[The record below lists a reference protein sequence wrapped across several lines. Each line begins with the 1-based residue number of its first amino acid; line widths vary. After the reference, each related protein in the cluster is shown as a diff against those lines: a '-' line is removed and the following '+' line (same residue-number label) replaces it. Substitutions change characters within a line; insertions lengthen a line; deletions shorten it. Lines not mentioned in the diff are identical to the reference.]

1 MNFDYAHSNSI
12 VKELFEKART
22 RIPTW
27 INLNRPCKI
36 VEGNT
41 RIGFRNPDEN
51 TRFAPDIN
59 DTSIVMSVSRGDSHI
74 YLTGDA
80 CASILLNSF
89 DCCGSINN
97 MLKVS
102 HHGSRTGTDCRLIHK
117 ITPSEA
123 FISAGSSR
131 KYRHPHKEVVDMLKY
146 FGSNIIISKNV
157 KRTIEYRL
165 NSSGVDRTI
174 I

>member
-1 MNFDYAHSNSI
+1 MNKYI
-12 VKELFEKART
+12 
-22 RIPTW
+22 
-27 INLNRPCKI
+27 
-36 VEGNT
+36 
-41 RIGFRNPDEN
+41 
-51 TRFAPDIN
+51 
-59 DTSIVMSVSRGDSHI
+59 
-74 YLTGDA
+74 
-80 CASILLNSF
+80 
-89 DCCGSINN
+89 
-97 MLKVS
+97 LKVS

-131 KYRHPHKEVVDMLKY
+131 KYRHPHKEVVDILKY

-165 NSSGVDRTI
+165 STGCVDKRI